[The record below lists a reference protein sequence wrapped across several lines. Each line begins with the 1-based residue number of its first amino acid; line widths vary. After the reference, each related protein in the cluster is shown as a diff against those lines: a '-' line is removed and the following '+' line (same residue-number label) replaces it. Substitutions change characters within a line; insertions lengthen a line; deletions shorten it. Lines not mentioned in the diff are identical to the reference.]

1 MSKLQLI
8 KIALLTA
15 LLVEEV
21 RNAKRIVN
29 VDLKINKDEKDELV
43 SYINKKN
50 AENIR
55 TYL

>member
-1 MSKLQLI
+1 MNKLQLI

-29 VDLKINKDEKDELV
+29 VDLKINKDELV

>member
-1 MSKLQLI
+1 MNKLQLI
-8 KIALLTA
+8 KITLLTA

-29 VDLKINKDEKDELV
+29 VDLKINKDELV

>member
-1 MSKLQLI
+1 MNKLQLI
-8 KIALLTA
+8 KIARLTA

-29 VDLKINKDEKDELV
+29 VDLKINKDELV
-43 SYINKKN
+43 SYINEKN

>member
-8 KIALLTA
+8 KIALLSA

-29 VDLKINKDEKDELV
+29 VDLKINKDELV